1 MRTMLNSI
9 FGFSACKFRA
19 CLIGVCFSMASHPV
33 IVNAAERTDIDRLE
47 RQIIEE
53 QERLDALEDQLKRLN
68 SNTRGDTKEKS
79 ERAMDTG
86 KEAESAVDQDSRQLI
101 AAEGRSDPYL
111 DKDFSK
117 SIPLL
122 GSPWRFSF
130 GGYAKTDLIH
140 DFSGTGNKRQFV
152 LGQIPVDDV
161 PPGGSYSHIQV
172 SETRF
177 HFEMRNSES
186 PHENSLFLEFD
197 FFDES
202 NPSSVRLRH
211 AYVRY
216 GKLLVGQTWTLLT
229 ELRQLPLIL
238 DFAAGDSLLG
248 GRTEQ
253 VRWTESSRDKTFGW
267 AVALENFDD
276 SGIYN
281 PTNLT
286 GVARSDFP
294 RLASGFT
301 KLWEWL
307 VWSTGVAITQL
318 RFDGAGGVGDS
329 SELAVTATT
338 AGRAYLDE
346 SKGNWFGFGFGYQS
360 GSITDVI
367 TYANAGVPNA
377 AIDANGELD
386 LAKGWN
392 TQLGLHLT
400 WTPSLSSNFSYA
412 YAKLTD
418 VPDMFEPDWIRIG
431 SAIHANLIYKYDN
444 QLSMGMEVM
453 HGVRENV
460 SGRDGDAQR
469 IQFSTFYY
477 F

>member
-1 MRTMLNSI
+1 MVNNLFR
-9 FGFSACKFRA
+9 FSTCKSSVL
-19 CLIGVCFSMASHPV
+19 LIGVCLGMASHS
-33 IVNAAERTDIDRLE
+33 IVVSAEEQPDMDKLE

-53 QERLDALEDQLKRLN
+53 SERLDALEEQLKRLK
-68 SNTRGDTKEKS
+68 SNASGDAKEKTES
-79 ERAMDTG
+79 PLGTRE
-86 KEAESAVDQDSRQLI
+86 EAEPAVDQNGRQLI

-130 GGYAKTDLIH
+130 GGYAKLDLIH
-140 DFSGTGNKRQFV
+140 DFSGTGSERQF
-152 LGQIPVDDV
+152 LLSQIPVDGS
-161 PPGGSYSHIQV
+161 PPEGSYSHMQV

-177 HFEMRNSES
+177 HFETRNTES
-186 PHENSLFLEFD
+186 RHENSLFLEFD
-197 FFDES
+197 FFDEN

-216 GKLLVGQTWTLLT
+216 GKLLAGQTWTLLS

-248 GRTEQ
+248 GRTQ
-253 VRWTESSRDKTFGW
+253 QLRWTNHSRDKTFGW

-276 SGIYN
+276 SAIYN
-281 PTNLT
+281 PTNLP

-301 KLWEWL
+301 KLWERL
-307 VWSTGVAITQL
+307 EWSTGAAVTQL

-329 SELAVTATT
+329 TEMAFTATT
-338 AGRAYLDE
+338 AGRAYLDS

-360 GSITDVI
+360 GAITDVI
-367 TYANAGVPNA
+367 TFANAGVPNA
-377 AIDANGELD
+377 AIDANGGLD

-400 WTPSLSSNFSYA
+400 WNQMLSSNFNYA
-412 YAKLTD
+412 YAKITD
-418 VPDMFEPDWIRIG
+418 VPDAFEPDWIRIG
-431 SAIHANLIYKYDN
+431 WSIHANLIYKYDN
-444 QLSMGMEVM
+444 QLSLGAEVM
-453 HGVRENV
+453 HGERENV

>member
-1 MRTMLNSI
+1 MNNI
-9 FGFSACKFRA
+9 FRFSAYKSSVLLTSV
-19 CLIGVCFSMASHPV
+19 CLGMASHSIV
-33 IVNAAERTDIDRLE
+33 VNAEEQTDMDMLE

-53 QERLDALEDQLKRLN
+53 RERLDALEGQLNRLK
-68 SNTRGDTKEKS
+68 SNAKGDTKEKTES
-79 ERAMDTG
+79 PVETMG
-86 KEAESAVDQDSRQLI
+86 KTEPTVDQTSRQLM

-117 SIPLL
+117 STPLL

-130 GGYAKTDLIH
+130 GGYAKLDLIH
-140 DFSGTGNKRQFV
+140 DFSGTGNKRQF
-152 LGQIPVDDV
+152 LLSQIPVNDS
-161 PPGGSYSHIQV
+161 PPEGSYSHMQV

-177 HFEMRNSES
+177 NFETRNSES

-216 GKLLVGQTWTLLT
+216 GKLLAGQTWTLLS

-238 DFAAGDSLLG
+238 DFAAGDSILG
-248 GRTEQ
+248 GRTQ
-253 VRWTESSRDKTFGW
+253 QLRWTNHSSDKTFGW

-281 PTNLT
+281 PTNLS
-286 GVARSDFP
+286 GEARSDFP

-307 VWSTGVAITQL
+307 EWSTGAAVTQV
-318 RFDGAGGVGDS
+318 RFDGSDGVGDS
-329 SELAVTATT
+329 TELAFTVTT
-338 AGRAYLDE
+338 AGRAYLDS

-367 TYANAGVPNA
+367 TFANAGTPNA
-377 AIDANGELD
+377 AIDANGDLE

-392 TQLGLHLT
+392 TQLGLHWI
-400 WTPSLSSNFSYA
+400 WTPTLSSNFSYA
-412 YAKLTD
+412 YAKITD
-418 VPDMFEPDWIRIG
+418 VPDAFEPDWIRIG
-431 SAIHANLIYKYDN
+431 SSIHANLIYKYDD
-444 QLSMGMEVM
+444 QLSVGAEVM

-460 SGRDGDAQR
+460 SGSDGDAQR